1 MTEDGRC
8 EAEIKAR
15 MHGDGKRGIQQK
27 KRAANSE
34 NGQKV
39 EKANYIIS
47 CMEYGLT
54 WK

>member
-1 MTEDGRC
+1 MEDGRC

-15 MHGDGKRGIQQK
+15 VAIGRK
-27 KRAANSE
+27 AFNNNPE

-39 EKANYIIS
+39 EKTNNKIS
-47 CMEYGLT
+47 CMECGLI